1 MMLKNPS
8 TKYRHFNV
16 VDLPD
21 RTWPGQ
27 VQKAAPVWCSVD
39 MRDGN
44 QALIEPMNAER
55 KRRFC
60 WSRSGSRRSR

>member
-27 VQKAAPVWCSVD
+27 VQKAAPV
-39 MRDGN
+39 
-44 QALIEPMNAER
+44 
-55 KRRFC
+55 
-60 WSRSGSRRSR
+60 